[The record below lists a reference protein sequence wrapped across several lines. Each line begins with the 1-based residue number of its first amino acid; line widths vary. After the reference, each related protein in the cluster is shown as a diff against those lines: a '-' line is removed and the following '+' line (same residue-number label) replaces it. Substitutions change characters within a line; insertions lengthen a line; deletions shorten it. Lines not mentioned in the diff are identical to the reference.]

1 MIMFLT
7 YTFLK
12 MKKIIL
18 MLVLAVFCSLSAVAQ
33 TSGYRFIEASDL
45 NIIGKLFDD
54 TPNPYHRVDT
64 VKFKGFT
71 KSENNQVR

>member
-18 MLVLAVFCSLSAVAQ
+18 MLVLAVFCSLSAVARRPDTGSLKHPTL
-33 TSGYRFIEASDL
+33 TS
-45 NIIGKLFDD
+45 
-54 TPNPYHRVDT
+54 
-64 VKFKGFT
+64 
-71 KSENNQVR
+71 SENCLMTRRTLTTGLTL